1 MHKATVA
8 VGIALA
14 VAMSAMLMLVVL
26 ISSSDE
32 ANAAPGMPGVVC
44 APPGGKPGDPVAG
57 FAGPQLANAAAIVSV
72 GVEMGVSQRGQ
83 VIAVATAI
91 QESKLLMYANSTVP
105 ASLDLPHDRV
115 GSDHDSVGLFQ
126 QRAPWGPLQVRMD
139 ARGSAKLFYARLLT
153 VPGWQ
158 SMPLAQAAQAV
169 QISAFPDAYAR
180 WEEPASALVG
190 SVAGIVCTSP
200 GASLATNP
208 KAQAVINRALSQQG
222 VPYVW
227 AGGDANGPTMGGFDC
242 SGLMVYAFAG
252 IGVTVPHQTQAIW
265 ATFQPAITDRAQ
277 LQPGDMLLFSS
288 NGSAG
293 GIHHVGLYLGD
304 GKMVHAPETGDVVKT
319 VAKIWDSPYWSKE
332 FIGAVRAGVPTPR

>member
-1 MHKATVA
+1 MQKA
-8 VGIALA
+8 ALA
-14 VAMSAMLMLVVL
+14 VGGAVAAGMTALLMLIVL
-26 ISSSDE
+26 VSSSDE

-57 FAGPQLANAAAIVSV
+57 FAGPQLANAAAIVTV
-72 GVEMGVSQRGQ
+72 GVEMGVPQRAQ

-105 ASLDLPHDRV
+105 ASLGLPHDRV

-126 QRAPWGPLQVRMD
+126 QRASWGPLAIRMD
-139 ARGSAKLFYARLLT
+139 ARKSAQLFYARLLA

-158 SMPLAQAAQAV
+158 SMSLSQAAQAV
-169 QISAFPDAYAR
+169 QVSAFPDAYAR
-180 WEEPASALVG
+180 WEEPALALVG
-190 SVAGIVCTSP
+190 SVSGIVCTSP
-200 GASLATNP
+200 GASLETNP
-208 KAQAVINRALSQQG
+208 KAQVVIDRALSQQG

-227 AGGDANGPTMGGFDC
+227 AGGDANGPTKGGFDC
-242 SGLMVYAFAG
+242 SGLIVYAFAG
-252 IGVTVPHQTQAIW
+252 IGVTVPHQTQSIW
-265 ATFQPAITDRAQ
+265 ATFQPAVTDRAQ

-288 NGSAG
+288 NGTAG

-319 VAKIWDSPYWSKE
+319 VEKIWDSPYWTRE
-332 FIGAVRAGVPTPR
+332 FIGAVRAGVPTPQ